1 MSEKKLTE
9 KQLYKAKI
17 EWFKEHEYEEV
28 KPLDF
33 YREIF
38 PIGSFQEQGN
48 MDDKRGNGIVI
59 FTDMQGKHKHRLVF
73 DDLEELENWYGV
85 EDVYVR
91 CASFIGKRAKNE
103 NASLIY
109 ALVFDLDGQGLDELH
124 MIMQFMRNG
133 TNIPLATFTVLS
145 GHGLHLYYVLDK
157 PIRADIVSIRKLN
170 KLKEGLTK
178 LIWNR
183 YTSNIDKPQFQY
195 CLQGFRMVG
204 SASKMGKRYPVKAY
218 RSSEKHYTIEE
229 LVDWIPSLKEWDE
242 YRIVLEERD
251 TVPLEKAKQMWP
263 EWYHYRIEQGLDPK
277 WHIKRDLYDWWIRQI
292 QEGATYGHR
301 YFCVMCLAIFAIK
314 CDISETELRKDAYS
328 LIPILDKLSKDND
341 ESSRFTK
348 LDVDAALQGFREEFK
363 SWGRDKIAL
372 VSAIPLPA
380 NKRNYRDQNEHLI
393 IARATQ
399 EAIYKIQGKDWREG
413 NGRPKGRKN
422 SQYPKAE
429 IIKKWQDEYPNGKKI
444 DCHRDTGIDPKTIRK
459 WWSD

>member
-1 MSEKKLTE
+1 
-9 KQLYKAKI
+9 
-17 EWFKEHEYEEV
+17 
-28 KPLDF
+28 
-33 YREIF
+33 
-38 PIGSFQEQGN
+38 
-48 MDDKRGNGIVI
+48 
-59 FTDMQGKHKHRLVF
+59 
-73 DDLEELENWYGV
+73 
-85 EDVYVR
+85 
-91 CASFIGKRAKNE
+91 
-103 NASLIY
+103 
-109 ALVFDLDGQGLDELH
+109 
-124 MIMQFMRNG
+124 
-133 TNIPLATFTVLS
+133 
-145 GHGLHLYYVLDK
+145 
-157 PIRADIVSIRKLN
+157 
-170 KLKEGLTK
+170 
-178 LIWNR
+178 
-183 YTSNIDKPQFQY
+183 
-195 CLQGFRMVG
+195 
-204 SASKMGKRYPVKAY
+204 
-218 RSSEKHYTIEE
+218 
-229 LVDWIPSLKEWDE
+229 
-242 YRIVLEERD
+242 
-251 TVPLEKAKQMWP
+251 
-263 EWYHYRIEQGLDPK
+263 
-277 WHIKRDLYDWWIRQI
+277 
-292 QEGATYGHR
+292 
-301 YFCVMCLAIFAIK
+301 MCLAIFAIK